1 MSSDY
6 KDKRKYKTIRF
17 LHSFKHAAV
26 GIATVIKEERN
37 MKIHLILGF
46 IVVVLGFV
54 FDISRMEWILVLL
67 SIGGVIS
74 LEAVNSA
81 IERVVDL
88 VTEEHH
94 PLAKNAKDM
103 AAAAVFLFAIVTIL
117 VGVLIFV
124 PKLLF

>member
-6 KDKRKYKTIRF
+6 KGKRKYQTIGL

-26 GIATVIKEERN
+26 GLAAVIKEERN
-37 MKIHLILGF
+37 MKIHLFLGL
-46 IVVVLGFV
+46 IVVVFGFV
-54 FDISRMEWILVLL
+54 FEISRMEWILVIL

-88 VTEEHH
+88 VTEEYH

-103 AAAAVFLFAIVTIL
+103 AAAAVFLFAIVTII